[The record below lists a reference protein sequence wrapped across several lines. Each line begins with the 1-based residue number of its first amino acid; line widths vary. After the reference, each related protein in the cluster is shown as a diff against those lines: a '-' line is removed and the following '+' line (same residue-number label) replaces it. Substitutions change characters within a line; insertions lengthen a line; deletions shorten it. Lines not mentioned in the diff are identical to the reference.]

1 MWLII
6 ALQSLGSILIDKFL
20 GYIFPKTR
28 ARIIYRE
35 KLRDVVH
42 GFAPCI
48 QDTSSPGNLERITA
62 EARDLIVKKV
72 PREELINKHLLEF
85 INFQSKRISQLNKRI
100 AFLLNTLDHS
110 YLRYTAKLSD
120 EFIRILSDAQR
131 IFSDFVRTLESNL
144 DKGQAEYVFQKLKR
158 DTRGYPVFES
168 VYNDTVSTLKK
179 ITQEAHKKLP
189 KEVTPLEVFES
200 LPKI

>member
-6 ALQSLGSILIDKFL
+6 ALQSLGSILIDKSL

-28 ARIIYRE
+28 ARTIYRD

-62 EARDLIVKKV
+62 DGRDLIAKKV
-72 PREELINKHLLEF
+72 PREELINKHLLES
-85 INFQSKRISQLNKRI
+85 INFYIKRISQLNKRI
-100 AFLLNTLDHS
+100 AFLQNTIDHS
-110 YLRYTAKLSD
+110 YLSYTARLSD
-120 EFIRILSDAQR
+120 EFIRILSDSQR
-131 IFSDFVRTLESNL
+131 IFTDFLRTLESKL
-144 DKGQAEYVFQKLKR
+144 DKTQAEYVLRELKR

-179 ITQEAHKKLP
+179 ITQQAHKKLP
-189 KEVTPLEVFES
+189 EVTPLEVFES